1 MAMKRKRGSLINN
14 QQFINI
20 RCSTEEKIKIQELAA
35 KAGISMSQYIILKCL
50 EEKKEIFNKNK
61 LK

>member
-1 MAMKRKRGSLINN
+1 MAMKRKYGSLINN

-20 RCSTEEKIKIQELAA
+20 RCSVKEKKRIKELAA

-50 EEKKEIFNKNK
+50 EEK
-61 LK
+61 

>member
-1 MAMKRKRGSLINN
+1 MAMKRKRGSLTNN

-20 RCSTEEKIKIQELAA
+20 RCSTEEKIKIKELAA

-50 EEKKEIFNKNK
+50 DDK
-61 LK
+61 

>member
-20 RCSTEEKIKIQELAA
+20 RCSVEEKKRIKELAI
-35 KAGISMSQYIILKCL
+35 KSGISMSQYIILKCL
-50 EEKKEIFNKNK
+50 DEK
-61 LK
+61 

>member
-20 RCSTEEKIKIQELAA
+20 RCSVKEKKKIKELAA

-50 EEKKEIFNKNK
+50 EEK
-61 LK
+61 

>member
-1 MAMKRKRGSLINN
+1 MGMKRKYGSLINN

-20 RCSTEEKIKIQELAA
+20 RCSVEEKKRIKELAT

-50 EEKKEIFNKNK
+50 DEK
-61 LK
+61 

>member
-14 QQFINI
+14 QQFINN
-20 RCSTEEKIKIQELAA
+20 RCSVKEKIKIQELAA

-50 EEKKEIFNKNK
+50 EEK
-61 LK
+61 

>member
-1 MAMKRKRGSLINN
+1 MAMKRKRGSLTNN

-20 RCSTEEKIKIQELAA
+20 RCSIEEKKKIQELAA

-50 EEKKEIFNKNK
+50 DGK
-61 LK
+61 

>member
-20 RCSTEEKIKIQELAA
+20 RCSVEEKKKIKELAA

-50 EEKKEIFNKNK
+50 EKENDNYERK
-61 LK
+61 

>member
-1 MAMKRKRGSLINN
+1 MALKRKYGSLKNN

-20 RCSTEEKIKIQELAA
+20 RCSTEEKIKIKELAT

-50 EEKKEIFNKNK
+50 DNK
-61 LK
+61 